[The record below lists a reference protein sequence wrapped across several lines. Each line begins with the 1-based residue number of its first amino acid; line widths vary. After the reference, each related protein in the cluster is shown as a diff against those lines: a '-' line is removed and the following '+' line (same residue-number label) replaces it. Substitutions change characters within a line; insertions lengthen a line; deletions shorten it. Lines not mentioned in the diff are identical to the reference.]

1 MQPFVELPDVPTR
14 NVFGKCE
21 KIVELTFDILIES
34 SIVSQTLESR
44 GKPYLSLLKSIVIG
58 LLGLLHINQLL
69 C

>member
-34 SIVSQTLESR
+34 SIVKSDFRKSMKTSF
-44 GKPYLSLLKSIVIG
+44 KPLKKFCDRVVGVTS
-58 LLGLLHINQLL
+58 H
-69 C
+69 